1 VHILVAFC
9 ELLLL
14 FYGFFGTHKC
24 TLKKKLHSIF
34 FLKLSCGIFLHFL
47 AFFCSFQKCCD
58 LWTKRVFQI
67 CEIMLWKFLEDFERV
82 HFGHIDDFNFGQ
94 RKLQNFVCNY
104 PSSQYNTTH
113 KKSAGLLGFGVT
125 SILCTRVSFV

>member
-1 VHILVAFC
+1 M
-9 ELLLL
+9 
-14 FYGFFGTHKC
+14 YTKN
-24 TLKKKLHSIF
+24 KLHSIF
-34 FLKLSCGIFLHFL
+34 LKKLSCGIFLHFL

-58 LWTKRVFQI
+58 
-67 CEIMLWKFLEDFERV
+67 CEQSVSFKFVKLCCEKFLEDFERV
-82 HFGHIDDFNFGQ
+82 HFVHIDGFNFGQ